1 MLEEG
6 GGSPLHVRLR
16 KKPAWILLVIILVAS
31 MLTVRIPPTSASPT
45 ELSVDPATI
54 IDETKIPGESF
65 SITLDIEWVVDMWGY
80 VLLLSYDTD
89 VLTATSFSN
98 NYPFFSFPEPSKI
111 DDDPTVTDEEVGTG
125 DGMATEFQLDN
136 YPLRPGTETSVY
148 FAVTDEEVGTG
159 DGTTTEFQVEHYP
172 VRTGTGTVYLNVT
185 DEHVGTG
192 DGATEEFQLDHYPV
206 RSGTDTVY
214 LSMTGE
220 DVGTGDGMKKRF
232 QLGQRPV
239 KSGSET
245 VYLDGAVQ
253 TRDVDYSIDYEAGE
267 VTFTTAPAS
276 GVLVTADYTYVE
288 DHYYIDYN
296 LGNFT
301 FYSAYVPEPGVVIT
315 ADYIHVPTDYAIDY
329 NTGVITFATAP
340 EAGLGVLADYI
351 YVSDIAYTVDYD
363 TGVMTFAAAPEDG
376 VGILA
381 DYKYRAYVS
390 MAFHMAFGVPT
401 GYTGP
406 LPDMATIEFTVDD
419 YGWSPLDLHNSV
431 LSTPVGEEITHEEA
445 DGFFANEIHD
455 IAITDVTPSATEV
468 TKPEPV
474 YIDVTVLNEGDLS
487 ETFDVTAYY
496 DGKPVETKKDV
507 TLDALAEETLT
518 FTWDTTYVNASAT
531 YTISANATAVPGE
544 PDIYQDDNT
553 LADGQVTVNRL
564 SGAPWANFTY
574 SPDRPIE
581 RQPVTFN
588 ASASTAD
595 GGTIVSY
602 AWNFGDGTT
611 EIYVQ
616 GVNLTDTAT
625 HAYDTI
631 GTYTVTLN
639 VTDSE
644 GLSDAVM
651 DTVTVYRRDVAVVS
665 VVPDKTEVPRRDKV
679 YIDVTV
685 KNEGD
690 FTETFTVTTYYNETA
705 TEWKEI
711 ATGSVTDLAEGSSKS
726 LSLPWDTANVTLG
739 AYKIN
744 ATASA
749 VPGEIDTADNTKVSH
764 IEVTLTPYLHDIV
777 MTNVTASPTTVDLG
791 DIVNINVTVVN
802 EGDYEE
808 TFTVST
814 TYEDITITPPEPD
827 PIEPDPDQDVSL
839 GIGETRIIEFAWN
852 TTTAAPGKYR
862 IRADASSVTGETDV
876 NNNRGKSDE
885 VVTVLGH
892 DVVVTEFEVSPS
904 PILGAHRVTPGE
916 TMTIKVKVKNQG
928 TLTETFDVT
937 VKYDNHDIDTQ
948 TVTELQN
955 GTSTVLTFT
964 WDTTDVAE
972 GTYTLNATATTVPGE
987 RPIDT
992 ENNALEYGVKVKIG
1006 HHDIAL
1012 INITASPTE
1021 VLLGELIFI
1030 NVTVE
1035 NQGVFHEMDINVTV
1049 KYGDTDIETQIVTR
1063 LADGAS
1069 TTLNFT
1075 WDTTDVTPGT
1085 YTLKAVVS
1093 AVTDE
1098 LSIHMDDNTF
1108 IGPQVAA
1115 KVTSTLTISADPAN
1129 ITVGETTTIN
1139 GSINPTRAGVTVTI
1153 WYKLS
1158 GEETWSNLTA
1168 VQTNENSQYSHDW
1181 KPTTDGTYEVK
1192 ASWAGDAGTFEAES
1206 DPQTIMVEEALGP
1219 GFFLYAVAGI
1229 AIAIVAAAMILYFV
1243 KIRKP
1248 KPA

>member
-16 KKPAWILLVIILVAS
+16 KKPAWILLVIILLAS
-31 MLTVRIPPTSASPT
+31 MLTVRIPPSASKPDNV
-45 ELSVDPATI
+45 LSVDPPTI

-65 SITLDIEWVVDMWGY
+65 SITLDIDFVENMWGY

-89 VLTATSFSN
+89 VLTATSYSSHPVF
-98 NYPFFSFPEPSKI
+98 YIPEPSEI
-111 DDDPTVTDEEVGTG
+111 DDDPTVTDEDVGTG
-125 DGMATEFQLDN
+125 DGTKTEFQLDN
-136 YPLRPGTETSVY
+136 YPLRPGTETTVY
-148 FAVTDEEVGTG
+148 FAVTDEDVGTG

-172 VRTGTGTVYLNVT
+172 VRTDTGTVYLNVT
-185 DEHVGTG
+185 GEHVGTG
-192 DGATEEFQLDHYPV
+192 DGTTEEFQLDHYPV
-206 RSGTDTVY
+206 RSETDTVY
-214 LSMTGE
+214 LSLTGE
-220 DVGTGDGMKKRF
+220 EVGTGDGMKKRF
-232 QLGQRPV
+232 QLAQHPV

-276 GVLVTADYTYVE
+276 GVSVTADYTYDE
-288 DHYYIDYN
+288 DNYFINYD

-301 FYSAYVPEPGVVIT
+301 FMSAYVPEPGVVIT

-329 NTGVITFATAP
+329 DTGVITFATAP

-351 YVSDIAYTVDYD
+351 HVSDIAYTVDYD
-363 TGVMTFAAAPEDG
+363 TGVMTFAAAPEKG

-390 MAFHMAFGVPT
+390 MSFHMAFGVPT

-406 LPDMATIEFTVDD
+406 LPDMATIQFTVDD
-419 YGWSPLDLHNSV
+419 YGWSPLDLHDSV
-431 LSTPVGEEITHEEA
+431 LSTPVGGEIIHEEV

-455 IAITDVTPSATEV
+455 VAVTAVTPSATEV

-474 YIDVTVLNEGDLS
+474 YIDVTVLNEGDLT
-487 ETFDVTAYY
+487 ETFDVAAYY

-553 LADGQVTVNRL
+553 LEDGQVTVNRL

-588 ASASTAD
+588 ASTSTPD
-595 GGTIVSY
+595 GGNIVNY
-602 AWNFGDGTT
+602 EWNFDDGNMTETT
-611 EIYVQ
+611 NPVI
-616 GVNLTDTAT
+616 T

-639 VTDSE
+639 VTDTE
-644 GLSDAVM
+644 ALSDAVM

-665 VVPDKTEVPRRDKV
+665 VTPQKTEVPRRDKV

-690 FTETFTVTTYYNETA
+690 FTETFDVTTYYNETA
-705 TEWKEI
+705 TKWKAI
-711 ATGSVTDLAEGSSKS
+711 TTGSVTELAEGSSKT
-726 LSLPWDTANVTLG
+726 LSLPWDTADVSPG
-739 AYKIN
+739 SYKIN
-744 ATASA
+744 ATVSA

-764 IEVTLTPYLHDIV
+764 IEVTVIRYLHDIAI
-777 MTNVTASPTTVDLG
+777 TNVTASPTTVDLG
-791 DIVNINVTVVN
+791 GIVNINVTVAN
-802 EGDYEE
+802 EGDYDE
-808 TFTVST
+808 TFTVT
-814 TYEDITITPPEPD
+814 TSYEDPPTKPQ
-827 PIEPDPDQDVSL
+827 PIEPDPDEDVSL
-839 GIGETRIIEFAWN
+839 GIGETKIIEFAWN
-852 TTTAAPGKYR
+852 TYNATPGKYL
-862 IRADASSVTGETDV
+862 IRAVASDVTGEDDIT
-876 NNNRGKSDE
+876 NNKGKFDE
-885 VVTVLGH
+885 EVTVLGH
-892 DVVVTEFEVSPS
+892 DIAVTEFEVSPS

-916 TMTIKVKVKNQG
+916 TMNITVKVKNQG
-928 TLTETFDVT
+928 TSTETFDVT

-948 TVTELQN
+948 TVSELQN
-955 GTSTVLTFT
+955 GTSKLLTFT
-964 WDTTDVAE
+964 WDTTDVAG

-1049 KYGDTDIETQIVTR
+1049 RYGDTDIETQIVTR

-1115 KVTSTLTISADPAN
+1115 KVTSTISISANPAN

-1139 GSINPTRAGVTVTI
+1139 GSITPTRAGVTVTI

-1168 VQTNENSQYSHDW
+1168 VQTNENSQYSYDW

-1206 DPQTIMVEEALGP
+1206 DPQTIMVEEAPGP
-1219 GFFLYAVAGI
+1219 GFVLYAVAGI